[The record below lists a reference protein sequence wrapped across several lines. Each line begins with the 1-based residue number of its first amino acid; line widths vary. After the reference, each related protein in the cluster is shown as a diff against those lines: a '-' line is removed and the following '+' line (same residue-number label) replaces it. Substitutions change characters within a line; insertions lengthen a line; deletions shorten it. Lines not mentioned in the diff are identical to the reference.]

1 MDWVKHEL
9 KPNVTFEYEMRDTG
23 YYAFSLLPDQIIPN
37 AEEVFASI
45 ATIMKEAQLRG
56 IA

>member
-9 KPNVTFEYEMRDTG
+9 RPNVTFEYEMRDKG
-23 YYAFSLLPDQIIPN
+23 YYGFSLLPDQIIPN
-37 AEEVFASI
+37 AIEVFASI
-45 ATIMKEAQLRG
+45 VTILKEAQARG

>member
-9 KPNVTFEYEMRDTG
+9 KPNVTFEYEMRDSG

-37 AEEVFASI
+37 AIEVFASI
-45 ATIMKEAQLRG
+45 LTIMREALSRG